1 MGAVLP
7 PEPWAALP
15 DPKPTAAAAR
25 LCPMDAIGARTPEPQ
40 QTTRRHSYPNA
51 GLGFFFYYS
60 SFSSLKLFLSLFKL
74 YKWHLQKK
82 NNNNN

>member
-1 MGAVLP
+1 MPCCPQSPGLCCLTPNPQLQLP
-7 PEPWAALP
+7 GCAPWM
-15 DPKPTAAAAR
+15 PTGR
-25 LCPMDAIGARTPEPQ
+25 GPPEPQ